1 MICEA
6 IVRVEVAPMRAFL
19 AEMVPQIGALGDG
32 VIEAVDQFCDHA
44 GMVRLVQLEPEG
56 PVLRLLVV
64 PSLRMLGFLERIGAG
79 PWPVYARAFAGFEI
93 PPEMVGAGF
102 GRAV

>member
-6 IVRVEVAPMRAFL
+6 IVRVEVAPMQAFL
-19 AEMVPQIGALGDG
+19 AEMVPLIGVLGDG
-32 VIEAVDQFCDHA
+32 AIEATDQFCDHA

-56 PVLRLLVV
+56 GVLRLMAV

-79 PWPVYARAFAGFEI
+79 PWPVYARSFAGVEI
-93 PPEMVGAGF
+93 PPEIVGADF
-102 GRAV
+102 GRVV